1 MKLEK
6 LPLEF
11 VSFFMPQRSSLTAL
25 HIYLF
30 LHYIQNFGL
39 LGEANTQVTNFKKKN
54 SGHTGYSWAGIR
66 FSQPVVSS
74 AFRVRP
80 HRHFSVNEDMLL

>member
-39 LGEANTQVTNFKKKN
+39 LGEANTQVTNFKKKKTQVTRATVGPAHGFP
-54 SGHTGYSWAGIR
+54 SPLLAAHSEFDHTGI
-66 FSQPVVSS
+66 SQ
-74 AFRVRP
+74 
-80 HRHFSVNEDMLL
+80 

>member
-39 LGEANTQVTNFKKKN
+39 LGEANTQVTNFKKKTQVTRATVGPAHGFP
-54 SGHTGYSWAGIR
+54 SPLLAAHYHTGI
-66 FSQPVVSS
+66 SQ
-74 AFRVRP
+74 
-80 HRHFSVNEDMLL
+80 